1 MVPIL
6 HMQPANTTVDTQ
18 LLYKLLEF
26 SESLLR
32 GDYSKRIHADFEEDV
47 ITKVADNLNRFA
59 DRLQFDPNRLDQN
72 HERTIETFIEV
83 ISSFTNL
90 DFEQKLPISDNG
102 TIFDA
107 IATGINMLGDELA
120 SSTASKQE
128 LEEERNRLN
137 EAQSIAK
144 VGSWELS
151 IPFFLVSL
159 SNESRKIF
167 ELEAEAICTW
177 NNVKRKIEGD
187 DLMQLE
193 ALMLNAIDTRKDF
206 SVECRMATGD
216 GEVKYIMCIGEVV
229 IDNSVVA
236 LKGTFQDITER
247 KRVEENLKEAKRLAE
262 EANTAKSRFL
272 ANMSHEIR
280 TPLNGILGLTEIMQM
295 DDLSHTHREYLDI
308 IRNSGKTLSQL
319 INDILDLSKIE
330 SGKLT
335 LEHIPFDFAQL
346 VDANIDRYKFLAQE
360 KGLTLTCSID
370 REIPKQLLGDPTRIS
385 QILTNL
391 ISNAIKFT
399 TAGGIDVEFT
409 QLKRENNRSVIQ
421 GRIVDTGIGI
431 PPEKAHLIFES
442 FTQADDTVTR
452 KYGGS
457 GLGLSIVKSLLLQME
472 GTITVKSPGNELT
485 QRGSEF
491 TFMMAMEVQPQP
503 ARTADV
509 KLNGRLRFSTALN
522 ILIVDDN
529 PVNLLVAEKILS
541 KLGAKVTTAV
551 SGELALEMVKVNAY
565 DVIVMD
571 IQMPGLDGHQ
581 ASMEIRKL
589 QFKRP
594 IIALSANAY
603 KEDVIKSLQ
612 AGMNDHIE
620 KPFTDVQLFETISKH
635 VNPPADGHA
644 RE

>member
-1 MVPIL
+1 
-6 HMQPANTTVDTQ
+6 MQPGNTTVNTQ
-18 LLYKLLEF
+18 LLYQLLEF
-26 SESLLR
+26 SESLLQ
-32 GDYSKRIHADFEEDV
+32 GDYSKRIHVDFEEDV
-47 ITKVADNLNRFA
+47 LTKIADNLNRFA
-59 DRLQFDPNRLDQN
+59 DKLQFDPKTLDQN
-72 HERTIETFIEV
+72 HEQTIETFIEV

-90 DFEQKLPISDNG
+90 DFKQKLPISDNG

-137 EAQSIAK
+137 EAQAIAK
-144 VGSWELS
+144 VGSWELAT
-151 IPFFLVSL
+151 PFFLISL
-159 SNESRKIF
+159 SKESRKIF
-167 ELEAEAICTW
+167 ELEADGICTW
-177 NNVKRKIEGD
+177 NTVKSKIQKD
-187 DLMQLE
+187 DVTQLE
-193 ALMLNAIDTRKDF
+193 ALMLNAIEARKDF
-206 SVECRMATGD
+206 SCECRMTTNGAL
-216 GEVKYIMCIGEVV
+216 KYIMCIGEVV
-229 IDNSVVA
+229 FGTSAVA

-295 DDLSHTHREYLDI
+295 DDISQTHREYLDI

-335 LEHIPFDFAQL
+335 MEHIPFDFEQL
-346 VDANIDRYKFLAQE
+346 VDTNINRYKFLAQE
-360 KGLTLTCSID
+360 KGIILSCTID
-370 REIPKQLLGDPTRIS
+370 PEIPKQLLGDPTRIS
-385 QILTNL
+385 QIMTNL

-399 TAGGIDVEFT
+399 MTGTIDVEFT
-409 QLKRENNRSVIQ
+409 QLKRENNKSVIQ
-421 GRIVDTGIGI
+421 GRILDTGIGI
-431 PPEKAHLIFES
+431 PMDKADLIFES

-457 GLGLSIVKSLLLQME
+457 GLGLSIVKSLLRQME
-472 GTITVKSPGNELT
+472 GSITVKSPADALT
-485 QRGSEF
+485 KSGSEF
-491 TFMMAMEVQPQP
+491 TFVMAMEIQPQTG
-503 ARTADV
+503 RTAPV
-509 KLNGRLRFSTALN
+509 KLNGRPRFSTALN
-522 ILIVDDN
+522 ILLVDDN

-541 KLGAKVTTAV
+541 KLGASVTTAV
-551 SGELALEMVKVNAY
+551 SGEQAIEMVKVNSY
-565 DVIVMD
+565 DVVMMD

-603 KEDVIKSLQ
+603 KDDVTKSLQ

-620 KPFTDVQLFETISKH
+620 KPFTEVQLFETISKH
-635 VNPPADGHA
+635 VNGSDDAGRHEG
-644 RE
+644 R

>member
-1 MVPIL
+1 MVPIR
-6 HMQPANTTVDTQ
+6 HMQSETTTVNTQ
-18 LLYKLLEF
+18 LLYRLLEF

-32 GDYSKRIHADFEEDV
+32 GDYSKRIHADFEED
-47 ITKVADNLNRFA
+47 ILTKVADNLNRFA
-59 DRLQFDPNRLDQN
+59 DKLQFDPNGLDQN
-72 HERTIETFIEV
+72 HEQTIETFIEV

-90 DFEQKLPISDNG
+90 DFKKKLPISDNG

-137 EAQSIAK
+137 EAQAIAK

-151 IPFFLVSL
+151 LPFFLVSL
-159 SNESRKIF
+159 SKESRKIF
-167 ELEAEAICTW
+167 ELEPEGICTW
-177 NNVKRKIEGD
+177 NNLKRKIDKD
-187 DLMQLE
+187 DLTQLE
-193 ALMLNAIDTRKDF
+193 SVMLNAVETREPF
-206 SVECRMATGD
+206 NIECRMTTKD
-216 GEVKYIMCIGEVV
+216 GSMKYLMCIGKVV
-229 IDNSVVA
+229 VQNNVVT

-295 DDLSHTHREYLDI
+295 DDLTPTHREYLDI
-308 IRNSGKTLSQL
+308 MRNSGKTLSQL

-335 LEHIPFDFAQL
+335 LEHIPFDFTQL
-346 VDANIDRYKFLAQE
+346 VDTNINRYKFLAQE
-360 KGLTLTCSID
+360 KGLTLTCTVD
-370 REIPKQLLGDPTRIS
+370 PQIPAQLLGDPTRIS
-385 QILTNL
+385 QIITNL

-399 TAGGIDVEFT
+399 TAGSIQVEFT
-409 QLKRENNRSVIQ
+409 QVKREDNRSTIQ

-431 PPEKAHLIFES
+431 PSDKVDLIFES

-452 KYGGS
+452 RYGGS
-457 GLGLSIVKSLLLQME
+457 GLGLSIVKSLLKQME
-472 GTITVKSPGNELT
+472 GDIAVKSPANNRT
-485 QRGSEF
+485 KRGSAF
-491 TFMMAMEVQPQP
+491 TFTMTLEQQPEA
-503 ARTADV
+503 ARTPEV
-509 KLNGRLRFSTALN
+509 KRDGRLQFSTALN
-522 ILIVDDN
+522 ILLVDDN
-529 PVNLLVAEKILS
+529 PVNLLVAEKIL
-541 KLGAKVTTAV
+541 KRLGANVTTAV
-551 SGELALEMVKVNAY
+551 SGEQAIEMVKTTSF
-565 DVIVMD
+565 DVVMMD

-589 QFKRP
+589 HFKRP

-603 KEDVIKSLQ
+603 KEDMLKSLS

-620 KPFTDVQLFETISKH
+620 KPFTDLQLFETISKH
-635 VNPPADGHA
+635 VNSS
-644 RE
+644 RN

>member
-1 MVPIL
+1 MRHL
-6 HMQPANTTVDTQ
+6 QSENTPVNTQ
-18 LLYKLLEF
+18 LLYQLLEF
-26 SESLLR
+26 SESLLQ
-32 GDYSKRIHADFEEDV
+32 GDYSKRIHVDFEEDV
-47 ITKVADNLNRFA
+47 LTKIADNLNRFA
-59 DRLQFDPNRLDQN
+59 DKLQFDPKTLDQN
-72 HERTIETFIEV
+72 HEQTIETFIEV

-90 DFEQKLPISDNG
+90 DFKQKLPISDNG

-120 SSTASKQE
+120 SSTASKQD

-137 EAQSIAK
+137 EAQAIAK

-151 IPFFLVSL
+151 TPFFLISL
-159 SNESRKIF
+159 SKESRKIF
-167 ELEAEAICTW
+167 ELGADGICTW
-177 NNVKRKIEGD
+177 NTVKSKIEND
-187 DLMQLE
+187 DATQLE
-193 ALMLNAIDTRKDF
+193 ALMLNAVEARKDF
-206 SVECRMATGD
+206 SCECRMTTKEGAL
-216 GEVKYIMCIGEVV
+216 KHIMCIGEVV
-229 IDNSVVA
+229 IGKSAVA

-295 DDLSHTHREYLDI
+295 DDISEVHREYLDI

-335 LEHIPFDFAQL
+335 LEHIPFDFEQL
-346 VDANIDRYKFLAQE
+346 IDTNINRYKFLAQE
-360 KGLTLTCSID
+360 KGLALSCTID
-370 REIPKQLLGDPTRIS
+370 QEIPKQLLGDPTRIS
-385 QILTNL
+385 QIVTNL
-391 ISNAIKFT
+391 ITNAIKFT
-399 TAGGIDVEFT
+399 MTGTIDVEFT
-409 QLKRENNRSVIQ
+409 QLKREDNKSVIQ
-421 GRIVDTGIGI
+421 GRILDTGIGI
-431 PPEKAHLIFES
+431 PAEKADLIFES

-457 GLGLSIVKSLLLQME
+457 GLGLSIVKSLLRQME
-472 GTITVKSPGNELT
+472 GNITVKSPADELT
-485 QRGSEF
+485 NSGSEF
-491 TFMMAMEVQPQP
+491 TFVMAMEIQQQQ
-503 ARTADV
+503 ARTTPL
-509 KLNGRLRFSTALN
+509 KLNGRPRFSTALN
-522 ILIVDDN
+522 ILLVDDN

-551 SGELALEMVKVNAY
+551 SGEQAIELVKVNSY
-565 DVIVMD
+565 DVVMMD

-589 QFKRP
+589 QYKRP

-603 KEDVIKSLQ
+603 KDDVTKSLQ

-620 KPFTDVQLFETISKH
+620 KPFTEVQLFETISKH
-635 VNPPADGHA
+635 VKLGIG
-644 RE
+644 E